1 MKKRIYHGFLHK
13 YQNVYLFIAV
23 LIISGFCMGIL
34 LSRYIDGTDIH
45 SLSTYLTTIDQT
57 QDAYHSFVT
66 QFFTGILFI
75 LLVFLL
81 GTSIIGIPFIAF
93 IIFTKGLQIGF
104 SCALFVAGYSLK
116 GIVGIIMTLAPQVI
130 LDMLATCLI
139 AASAIQL
146 SMYLIYSSSN
156 RDRLNFKVLANSIL
170 NDLCICFVIV
180 LIASYV
186 KSTLVVELIKLFN
199 LIG

>member
-1 MKKRIYHGFLHK
+1 
-13 YQNVYLFIAV
+13 
-23 LIISGFCMGIL
+23 MGIF
-34 LSRYIDGTDIH
+34 LSQYIDHTDIT
-45 SLSTYLTTIDQT
+45 SLSSYLTTIHEVNDT
-57 QDAYHSFVT
+57 YPAFVN

-81 GTSIIGIPFIAF
+81 GTSIVGIPFIAF

-104 SCALFVAGYSLK
+104 SCALFVASYHLK
-116 GIVGIIMTLAPQVI
+116 GIVGIILTLAPQVI
-130 LDMLATCLI
+130 LDVLATCLI

-156 RDRLNFKVLANSIL
+156 RERLNFKLLANSVL
-170 NDLCICFVIV
+170 NDLCIGFVIV
-180 LIASYV
+180 LIAAYV
-186 KSTLVVELIKLFN
+186 KSTLVVELIKLFQ

>member
-1 MKKRIYHGFLHK
+1 MKKRYQGFLHK

-23 LIISGFCMGIL
+23 LMISGFIMGIL
-34 LSRYIDGTDIH
+34 LSHYIDGTDIE
-45 SLSTYLTTIDQT
+45 SLSTYLTTVDQN
-57 QDAYHSFVT
+57 QEAYSAFVA

-81 GTSIIGIPFIAF
+81 GTSVVGIPLIAF

-104 SCALFVAGYSLK
+104 SCALFVASYSLK

-130 LDMLATCLI
+130 LDLLATCLI

-146 SMYLIYSSSN
+146 SMYLIYSCSN
-156 RDRLNFKVLANSIL
+156 RDRLNFKVLLNSVL

-180 LIASYV
+180 LIAAYV

-199 LIG
+199 LI